1 MGYKVLVFSEG
12 TENAGRLSV
21 YPVRTTEDSSPAPSG
36 FTYVDLVEGTP
47 AYDILTSVEGATH
60 PTINMGKSIWNFT
73 DQTWEYQ
80 ENSCS
85 LTWNSVIN
93 NRNYLLLDSD
103 KKYAAAIHHDVGYA
117 KTMWRDYR
125 AHLRVLFDEVDFDTE
140 DPCEFQF
147 PEGPF
152 EIEAMSEFIQ
162 AGDANMRVIADSKV
176 RRGDKWYCEMY
187 NRLGISTIGV

>member
-21 YPVRTTEDSSPAPSG
+21 YPVRTTEDSSPAPAG
-36 FTYVDLVEGTP
+36 FTYVTLREGTP
-47 AYDILTSVEGATH
+47 AYDILTSVEGSTH
-60 PTINMGKSIWNFT
+60 PKINMSKSIWNFT
-73 DQTWEYQ
+73 DEDWDYS
-80 ENSCS
+80 ENSCGG
-85 LTWNSVIN
+85 TWGQIIT
-93 NRNYLLLDSD
+93 NRNSLLWESD
-103 KKYAAAIHHDVGYA
+103 KRYAAAIHHDVGYA
-117 KTMWRDYR
+117 KSMWRDYR
-125 AHLRVLFDEVDFDTE
+125 AHLRILFDDVDFDTE
-140 DPCEFQF
+140 DPCAFQF

-162 AGDANMRVIADSKV
+162 AGNSNMRSIADSKV